1 MLVGA
6 NFAVTPFGSPLTDS
20 VIADLNPSIAAVEM
34 IRALELPAATVALV
48 ALLESVNVGTATV
61 IVTFAVRVKPPPVP
75 LMMTVELFA
84 AALLVA
90 ENVTVTGVFPL
101 IVAAENFTVTPA
113 GAPLALRVTADPNP
127 PCPCQR
133 HRRSRS
139 IRPAPTKCWTHSGLS
154 VKFN

>member
-113 GAPLALRVTADPNP
+113 WCSARAQGHCRSKSALPR
-127 PCPCQR
+127 QR
-133 HRRSRS
+133 HRRSRRS
-139 IRPAPTKCWTHSGLS
+139 ARRQQNAGHTRTQRE
-154 VKFN
+154 V